1 MGKAIFFD
9 LDNTLVHRINSIEL
23 YAAAFYQDYQAQ
35 LNPVSIEHIATLI
48 KQQDN
53 GGYLMPDSPYRDIK
67 EAVSTTLHQQLP
79 WLKTPLL
86 KAIVSHWHQRFPL
99 YSVAMPGA
107 NTLLQTLSE
116 QAYYLGIIS
125 NGRHDT
131 RLARA
136 KTLTNYHYINKV
148 VSSESA
154 GITKPNAAIFTSTL
168 ANAGLLPAQCWYV
181 GDHPINDIQGARDAG
196 LRTIWVKGF
205 HPWPNDLKA
214 ADYTVEHLSEIQHI
228 VSSTMH

>member
-1 MGKAIFFD
+1 MDKAIFFD
-9 LDNTLVHRINSIEL
+9 LDNTLVHRIHSIEL
-23 YAAAFYQDYQAQ
+23 YAAAFYQDYQTQ
-35 LNPVSIEHIATLI
+35 LTPVSIEHIATLI

-79 WLKTPLL
+79 WLKTPPL
-86 KAIVSHWHQRFPL
+86 KEIVSHWHQRFPL

-107 NTLLQTLSE
+107 NTLLQTLSD

-136 KTLTNYHYINKV
+136 KTLMNYHYINKV

-154 GITKPNAAIFTSTL
+154 GIRKPDPDIFINTLTKGGFDAE
-168 ANAGLLPAQCWYV
+168 QCWYV

-196 LRTIWVKGF
+196 LRTIWIKGF

-228 VSSTMH
+228 VSSTKH